1 MLMQRGQC
9 SGVVN
14 VGVRNQH
21 SIHLSWI
28 EAQLTVAAFCI
39 FPASLEEAAVEK
51 DTCAVGLKQMPASRD

>member
-1 MLMQRGQC
+1 M
-9 SGVVN
+9 
-14 VGVRNQH
+14 GVRNQH

-28 EAQLTVAAFCI
+28 EAQVTVAAFCI